1 MKIAVIGSGG
11 VGGFYGLK
19 LVQAGHDVTF
29 VARGAH
35 LKAMQETGLRIENE
49 TGNVVA
55 SARVKA
61 TDDIL
66 SLDKPDLIIIAVK
79 MWDLQDIA
87 HTLKK
92 ISGLN
97 TSILSLQNGVI
108 KDYVLK
114 DIFGETAVI
123 GGVAYVATS
132 IGRPGVIKQVGALQR
147 IKVGEYDGRK
157 SDRTEELVQSFSAT
171 GIDATL
177 SDDIARVLW
186 EKFVFLVGLSTM
198 TCVTHLTI
206 GPIRES
212 EGSRGVLRSVIAEGV
227 SVGRARG
234 VSLPE
239 DYADQVME
247 LVDNLPYTMTSSMF
261 HDLDKG
267 NRIELPW
274 LGGGV
279 VSLARDAGIEAPVN
293 TVLTNALSP
302 YVNGRA
308 KA

>member
-35 LKAMQETGLRIENE
+35 LKAMQETGLHIENDA
-49 TGNVVA
+49 GDNQ

-61 TDDIL
+61 TDDVL

-79 MWDLQDIA
+79 MWDLEDMA

-92 ISGLN
+92 VSGPN
-97 TSILSLQNGVI
+97 TAVLSLQNGVI

-114 DIFGETAVI
+114 DVFGEEAVI
-123 GGVAYVATS
+123 GGVGYVATS
-132 IGRPGVIKQVGALQR
+132 IGRPGVIRQVGNLQR
-147 IKVGEYDGRK
+147 IKVGEYDGRQ
-157 SDRTEELVQSFSAT
+157 SDRTEELVRSFAAT
-171 GIDATL
+171 GIEATL
-177 SDDIARVLW
+177 SDDIAKVLW

-212 EGSRGVLRSVIAEGV
+212 EGSRGVLRSVVAEGV
-227 SVGRARG
+227 SVGRALG

-239 DYADQVME
+239 DYADQVMT

-279 VSLARDAGIEAPVN
+279 VSLGRDAGIEVPVN
-293 TVLTNALSP
+293 ALLTNALSP

>member
-35 LKAMQETGLRIENE
+35 LKAMQETGLHIENDL
-49 TGNVVA
+49 GNNA
-55 SARVKA
+55 SATVRA

-79 MWDLQDIA
+79 MWDLEDIA

-92 ISGLN
+92 IAGPQ
-97 TSILSLQNGVI
+97 TAVLSLQNGVI

-114 DIFGETAVI
+114 RVFGDDAVI
-123 GGVAYVATS
+123 GGVGYVATS
-132 IGRPGVIKQVGALQR
+132 VGRPGVIKQVGALQR
-147 IKVGEYDGRK
+147 IKIGEYDGRA
-157 SDRTEELVQSFSAT
+157 SERTQELVRSFSAS

-177 SDDIARVLW
+177 SEDIQKVLW
-186 EKFVFLVGLSTM
+186 EKYVFLVGLSAM

-212 EGSRGVLRSVIAEGV
+212 EGSRALLRSIIAEGV
-227 SVGRARG
+227 LVGRAHG
-234 VSLPE
+234 ASLPE
-239 DYADQVME
+239 NYAELCME

-261 HDLDKG
+261 HDLEKG
-267 NRIELPW
+267 NRLELPW
-274 LGGGV
+274 LSGGV
-279 VSLARDAGIEAPVN
+279 VSLAREFNVPVPAN
-293 TVLTNALSP
+293 TFVANALSP
-302 YVNGRA
+302 YVNGRV
-308 KA
+308 KT

>member
-35 LKAMQETGLRIENE
+35 LKAMQETGLHIENE
-49 TGNVVA
+49 TGNVA

-61 TDDIL
+61 TEDIL

-79 MWDLQDIA
+79 MWDLEDMAPI
-87 HTLKK
+87 LKK

-97 TSILSLQNGVI
+97 TAVLSLQNGVI

-123 GGVAYVATS
+123 GYVATS
-132 IGRPGVIKQVGALQR
+132 IGRPGVIRQVGTLQR

-279 VSLARDAGIEAPVN
+279 VSLARHAGIEAPVN